1 LDAEIT
7 DLPVDTYPGGSSKSV
22 VSPDL
27 SINAIARKSW
37 LRKTGGMVT
46 AQVDMSYKDDQVFN
60 IVVSPLVEEDS
71 YAVFNTRLTYVSPNE
86 KYETSVFIKNLS
98 DQKYRRYAFDTSA
111 YFGATEDVWGE
122 PRWAGINFIV
132 RF

>member
-1 LDAEIT
+1 
-7 DLPVDTYPGGSSKSV
+7 
-22 VSPDL
+22 
-27 SINAIARKSW
+27 
-37 LRKTGGMVT
+37 MVT

-122 PRWAGINFIV
+122 PRWAGINLIV
-132 RF
+132 KF